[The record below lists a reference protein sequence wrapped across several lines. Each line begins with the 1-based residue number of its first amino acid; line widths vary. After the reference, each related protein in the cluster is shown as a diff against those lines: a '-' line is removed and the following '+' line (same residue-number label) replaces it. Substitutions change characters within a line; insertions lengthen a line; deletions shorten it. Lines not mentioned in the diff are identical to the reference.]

1 MSFSS
6 LLIHT
11 CDIGRLSQG
20 AVDDYGFKAK
30 TWLPLTY
37 TTQPCRLVPTGGREV
52 KVGAEVM
59 ISNWKLFV
67 DNSVVVTEQDRVSNV
82 LLASTGGIVNSST
95 FEILLVQPRSNGIGE
110 HHLELALQEVV

>member
-20 AVDDYGFKAK
+20 AVDNYGAKAK
-30 TWLPLTY
+30 TWPITY
-37 TTQPCRLVPTGGREV
+37 ASEPCRLASTGGREV

-59 ISNWKLFV
+59 ISDWKLFV
-67 DNSVVVTEQDRVSNV
+67 DNSVVVTEQDRVSNI
-82 LLASTGGIVNSST
+82 LLASTGGIVNSSI